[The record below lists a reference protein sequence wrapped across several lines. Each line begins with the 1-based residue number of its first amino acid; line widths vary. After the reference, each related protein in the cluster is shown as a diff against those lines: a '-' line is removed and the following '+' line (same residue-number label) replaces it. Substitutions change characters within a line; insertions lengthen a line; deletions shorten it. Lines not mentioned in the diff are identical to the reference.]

1 MRLQFLPYNP
11 SKDSYDLD
19 ETAEESPQQHAA
31 RVYHRKAKLLRK
43 TASNSQKSAANRAQ
57 HSALKAKLG
66 GGLPRSEAVV
76 CGDKSSNVLA
86 TSDTTVPGPVT
97 VLGAGRIDPFDSYCT
112 SDHSLII
119 HEMLDHAISF
129 QWTLFAPNDKPESL
143 LMAKK
148 AVMDTAIRFP
158 VCFHTLVYS
167 GATHKAFH
175 QSPIVDNTR
184 SALLRLKSKGEA
196 LKALRKASQS
206 SETALSDGVIFAM
219 ALLAIL
225 GYGEKVTSVTKHEK
239 RTMAAQQDGQFYASM
254 EYEWQH
260 WRALIEVVK
269 MKGGLHTIQFP
280 GLAFAIASFDIHTS
294 MMFQTK
300 PAFPLFMPSLLV
312 TCSWSTSQPGSPA
325 MQNLS
330 ALTSGFGFLE
340 YIGLAEAIDLL
351 SVLRGVR
358 DITIAFD
365 SYQHGEPEAPPIKI
379 IIFARNLNQHELLTL
394 PDLSEELYPE
404 DLGQGSPPATPR
416 QALAL
421 YELCRLC
428 TFVFQMTVLLP
439 NLHDSIDVTI
449 PYAQRIRLCLQVATT
464 NLSLHEDPAYRDVLL
479 WATLMTAWLVKG
491 TSLYDWFVD
500 FLVEHVS
507 AARTARIDGGTASVS
522 KWPRVRNILSSF
534 LWLDSECLAPCA
546 LIWEEVEASQIP
558 DEKCAIC

>member
-31 RVYHRKAKLLRK
+31 RVYHRRAKLLRK
-43 TASNSQKSAANRAQ
+43 APGNSQKSAANRSQGQA
-57 HSALKAKLG
+57 AKAKSG
-66 GGLPRSEAVV
+66 AGPSKPESVFYN
-76 CGDKSSNVLA
+76 DKSGNVLA
-86 TSDTTVPGPVT
+86 TAGTTDPGPVT
-97 VLGAGRIDPFDSYCT
+97 ILGAGRIDPFDTYCT

-129 QWTLFAPNDKPESL
+129 QWTLFAPDDKPESL

-175 QSPIVDNTR
+175 QSPTVDNGR
-184 SALLRLKSKGEA
+184 SALLRLRSKVEA

-206 SETALSDGVIFAM
+206 SEAALSDGVIFAM

-225 GYGEKVTSVTKHEK
+225 GYGEKVASVTKHER

-269 MKGGLHTIQFP
+269 LKGGLHTIQFP
-280 GLAFAIASFDIHTS
+280 GLAFAIAS
-294 MMFQTK
+294 
-300 PAFPLFMPSLLV
+300 A
-312 TCSWSTSQPGSPA
+312 A
-325 MQNLS
+325 MLRLS

-340 YIGLAEAIDLL
+340 DLGLPEASDLL
-351 SVLRGVR
+351 NVLRGVR

-365 SYQHGEPEAPPIKI
+365 SYQHGEPEAPPIKL
-379 IIFARNLNQHELLTL
+379 IIFTRNLNQHELLIL
-394 PDLSEELYPE
+394 PDLSGELYCD
-404 DLGQGSPPATPR
+404 DLCQRSPPPTTR

-439 NLHDSIDVTI
+439 NLHDNIDVTI
-449 PYAQRIRLCLQVATT
+449 PYARRIRRCLQFATT
-464 NLSLHEDPAYRDVLL
+464 DLSLHGDTKYRDLL
-479 WATLMTAWLVKG
+479 L
-491 TSLYDWFVD
+491 
-500 FLVEHVS
+500 
-507 AARTARIDGGTASVS
+507 
-522 KWPRVRNILSSF
+522 
-534 LWLDSECLAPCA
+534 
-546 LIWEEVEASQIP
+546 
-558 DEKCAIC
+558 